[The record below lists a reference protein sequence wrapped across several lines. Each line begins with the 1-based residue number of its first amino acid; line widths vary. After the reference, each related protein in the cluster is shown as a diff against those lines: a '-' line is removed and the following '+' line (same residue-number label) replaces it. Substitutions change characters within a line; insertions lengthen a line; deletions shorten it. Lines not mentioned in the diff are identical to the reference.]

1 MSVSVHVYS
10 YVIHLWD
17 MHHDGTWENR
27 STYTYYTE
35 LVLELTALS
44 VEFLH
49 HVHMLVGVVLC
60 HNVSIVEGGYTYIC
74 LVCVPIY
81 IYVYV

>member
-1 MSVSVHVYS
+1 MGRGRGGRGEREFLVVALTFHR

-27 STYTYYTE
+27 STYTYYAE
-35 LVLELTALS
+35 LVLELAALS

-49 HVHMLVGVVLC
+49 HVHMLVRSTC
-60 HNVSIVEGGYTYIC
+60 YTPSYP
-74 LVCVPIY
+74 LPLPP
-81 IYVYV
+81 